1 MKVKNVSK
9 GLIVLSVKVG
19 KGHKAIVIPAG
30 ATSKDEDSKL
40 IKESDIL
47 PYKKEK
53 SLEVVETPVSK
64 GGDNDKE
71 NLDPVVLPDEV
82 TADTLKE
89 LSVDDLKRWCKEN
102 KVTKYSK
109 LKEDELISLI
119 LETLESSKDE
129 EKGEA

>member
-9 GLIVLSVKVG
+9 GLIVLSVKAG
-19 KGHKAIVIPAG
+19 KGYRAISIPAG
-30 ATSKDEDSKL
+30 KTVEDEN
-40 IKESDIL
+40 IKQSDVDI
-47 PYKKEK
+47 YAKEK
-53 SLEVVETPVSK
+53 SLEVVETPVLK
-64 GGDNDKE
+64 GGDNYKK

-119 LETLESSKDE
+119 LETLEASKDE
-129 EKGEA
+129 GKGEE